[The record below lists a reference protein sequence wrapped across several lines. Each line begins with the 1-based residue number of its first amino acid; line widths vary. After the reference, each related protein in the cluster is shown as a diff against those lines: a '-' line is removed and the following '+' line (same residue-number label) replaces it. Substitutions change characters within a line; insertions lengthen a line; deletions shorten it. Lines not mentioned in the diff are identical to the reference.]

1 MSRRRPD
8 DRAPMTRMELAR
20 RNLNLSQDELGTDV
34 TVRIHQSFISLIEL
48 GKGVPAPE
56 QRLRLARRLGL
67 DPDDL
72 LKPALL
78 TDEKQE
84 TPSR

>member
-1 MSRRRPD
+1 MIK
-8 DRAPMTRMELAR
+8 MELAR
-20 RNLNLSQDELGTDV
+20 RNINLTQDELGTDP
-34 TVRIHQSFISLIEL
+34 TVRIHQAFISLIEL
-48 GKGVPAPE
+48 GKGIPTPE

-72 LKPALL
+72 LKPVLL

-84 TPSR
+84 SVER